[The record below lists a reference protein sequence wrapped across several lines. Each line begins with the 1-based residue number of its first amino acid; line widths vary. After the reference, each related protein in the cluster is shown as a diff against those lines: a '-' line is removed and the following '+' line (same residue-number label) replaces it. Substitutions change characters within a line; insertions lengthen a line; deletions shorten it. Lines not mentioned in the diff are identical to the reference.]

1 MRKIFSFLAKLLFS
15 LLFTLVLIEGGLRLF
30 PQVVPLEL
38 LIYFADT
45 PRGEIAQRRHL
56 PTKWGTVVVERDDGG
71 PELRI
76 FEPFAEIV
84 LPGREDEV
92 TVVMDEMGFCNPPGS
107 NYQSAKIQ
115 VIAVGD
121 SFTTCHGVRP
131 DETWTNQLALLSG
144 VSVYNLGRGK
154 SGLHEYIQLL
164 KKFGLPKSPQLVI
177 MNVYEGNDLRDAALY
192 YYYRLNHDA
201 TLTTATSQEAAQNQT
216 WWQQY
221 SYAYNLGAAS
231 LQYGAALNSAS
242 ADLLEPSDPFLF
254 AVADVPER
262 YFIGIQQINFKYQI
276 VFPDRTI
283 TLNNKNA
290 DVDEVLV
297 ARHLYNKAIEPG
309 VMQAI
314 DEALSNFVELS
325 KQDHFIPV
333 VTYTPSAHTAYAAT
347 VVYEDPSLHTL
358 MPWFSQ
364 QQRTYFQER
373 GQELGY
379 FFVDLTPALQAAA
392 QGSHSGELLYAR
404 ADLHLTPQGHLVVA
418 RAINQALQDLKVLA
432 TKN

>member
-1 MRKIFSFLAKLLFS
+1 MRKIFAFLAKLFFS
-15 LLFTLVLIEGGLRLF
+15 LLFTLVLIEGGLRLL

-56 PTKWGTVVVERDDGG
+56 PTQWGTVVVERDDGG

-84 LPGREDEV
+84 LPGREDEL
-92 TVVMDEMGFCNPPGS
+92 TVVMDEIGFCNPPGN
-107 NYQSAKIQ
+107 NYQNAKIQ
-115 VIAVGD
+115 IIAVGD

-131 DETWTNQLALLSG
+131 HETWTNQLASLSG

-154 SGLHEYIQLL
+154 SGLHEYLQLL
-164 KKFGLPKSPQLVI
+164 KKFGLPKSPQIVI

-192 YYYRLNHDA
+192 YYYRLNHSDD
-201 TLTTATSQEAAQNQT
+201 TPTTESQTGQSQPF
-216 WWQQY
+216 WQQY

-231 LQYGAALNSAS
+231 LQYGSALNSAS
-242 ADLLEPSDPFLF
+242 ADLPEPSDPFLF
-254 AVADVPER
+254 PVSDVPER
-262 YFIGIQQINFKYQI
+262 YFIGIQKINFKYQI

-297 ARHLYNKAIEPG
+297 ARHLYHKTLEPG

-314 DEALSNFVELS
+314 DAALNTFVELS
-325 KQDHFIPV
+325 KQYHFIPV

-347 VVYEDPSLHTL
+347 VVYEDSSLQTL

-364 QQRTYFQER
+364 QQRAYFQEK
-373 GQELGY
+373 GEELGY

-392 QGSHSGELLYAR
+392 QGSNSGELLYAR

-418 RAINQALQDLKVLA
+418 KAINQALQDLKVLA
-432 TKN
+432 TRN

>member
-1 MRKIFSFLAKLLFS
+1 MRKISTFLAKLFFS

-56 PTKWGTVVVERDDGG
+56 PTQWGTVVVERDDGG

-92 TVVMDEMGFCNPPGS
+92 TVVMDEMGFCNPPGG
-107 NYQSAKIQ
+107 NYQRAKIQ
-115 VIAVGD
+115 LIAVGD

-131 DETWTNQLALLSG
+131 HETWTNQLASLSG

-154 SGLHEYIQLL
+154 SGLHEYLQLL

-192 YYYRLNHDA
+192 YYYRLNHGDTA
-201 TLTTATSQEAAQNQT
+201 ATATSQEADPNQT
-216 WWQQY
+216 FWQRY

-231 LQYGAALNSAS
+231 LQYRSALNSAS
-242 ADLLEPSDPFLF
+242 ADLPGSSDPFLF
-254 AVADVPER
+254 PVSDVPER
-262 YFIGIQQINFKYQI
+262 YFVGIQKINFKYQI

-283 TLNNKNA
+283 TLNHKNA

-297 ARHLYNKAIEPG
+297 ARHLYDKIIEPG
-309 VMQAI
+309 VMQAV
-314 DEALSNFVELS
+314 DAALSAFVELS
-325 KQDHFIPV
+325 KQYNFTPV
-333 VTYTPSAHTAYAAT
+333 VTYTPAAHTAYAAS

-364 QQRTYFQER
+364 QQRAYFQEK
-373 GQELGY
+373 GEELGY

-392 QGSHSGELLYAR
+392 QGSNSGELLYAR
-404 ADLHLTPQGHLVVA
+404 DDLHLTPQGHRVVA
-418 RAINQALQDLKVLA
+418 KAINQALQDLKVLA
-432 TKN
+432 TRN